1 MHIEHDDHFLS
12 DDAGEKLRAAQAIQ
26 GTTEVVLLRLSL
38 RGRDTVMTNSCV
50 MQREATHVQS
60 MCYNSSQQST
70 YGIVYRLTSSVACA
84 TICAHHEQELRPLW
98 CVQFKRLNR
107 RSKFN
112 GAERWPRA
120 DDDAHDDGDVIGQT
134 WWCHSSFGW
143 RSCGDS
149 FGAHKEQFVD
159 FLHILTP
166 CFDFSQFVRPMSIL
180 TNSYASFDS

>member
-1 MHIEHDDHFLS
+1 MADMQATLTARLPGAPQLS
-12 DDAGEKLRAAQAIQ
+12 VEVTAVKGAPTRSLYSCSAYSCARSTKAYFWCCSHVIS
-26 GTTEVVLLRLSL
+26 GTSQI
-38 RGRDTVMTNSCV
+38 C
-50 MQREATHVQS
+50 QS
-60 MCYNSSQQST
+60 KSKWT
-70 YGIVYRLTSSVACA
+70 
-84 TICAHHEQELRPLW
+84 
-98 CVQFKRLNR
+98 
-107 RSKFN
+107 KFN